1 MKTRCTVFSLACF
14 FFLVSLTVA
23 VEGTKPTQSTV
34 RADDGLRIA
43 YDVRGKG
50 EPTLVFLHAWCS
62 DRESWKHQLD
72 AFAGDHRVV
81 AIDMGGHGQSGKDRK
96 QWSVTGLAGDVEAV
110 VKKVGLKR
118 VILVGHSMGGPVSLE
133 VAKRMPGTV
142 VGVVGVDTLHN
153 AEYKFPEDQS
163 KKFLEGFET
172 DFKGTMRLGMRGMFP
187 EKVDPEL
194 LEWIT
199 KKAEAQDQ
207 KMALGL
213 FGDFPRLDTK
223 ALLRDAKVPVRC
235 INSGAGFQ
243 FATPTASDINNKYA
257 DFKVVIMEGV
267 GHYPMLENPAEFNE
281 RLREV
286 LKEFGH

>member
-1 MKTRCTVFSLACF
+1 
-14 FFLVSLTVA
+14 
-23 VEGTKPTQSTV
+23 
-34 RADDGLRIA
+34 
-43 YDVRGKG
+43 
-50 EPTLVFLHAWCS
+50 
-62 DRESWKHQLD
+62 
-72 AFAGDHRVV
+72 
-81 AIDMGGHGQSGKDRK
+81 
-96 QWSVTGLAGDVEAV
+96 
-110 VKKVGLKR
+110 
-118 VILVGHSMGGPVSLE
+118 
-133 VAKRMPGTV
+133 
-142 VGVVGVDTLHN
+142 
-153 AEYKFPEDQS
+153 
-163 KKFLEGFET
+163 
-172 DFKGTMRLGMRGMFP
+172 MRLGMRGMFP

-267 GHYPMLENPAEFNE
+267 GHYPMLEKPAEFNE